1 MLLKLVAE
9 EKVEE
14 VQLLSLLAVVVV
26 ADVKQSMSVV
36 VVPYQ
41 LYMVSNNDDLG
52 VVVNDVQIEDLLLL
66 LLLNHMEQ

>member
-1 MLLKLVAE
+1 MLMKLVAE

-36 VVPYQ
+36 VVVVPYQ
-41 LYMVSNNDDLG
+41 LYMVLNNDDLG

-66 LLLNHMEQ
+66 LNHMEQ